1 MIAFRNVFLSLLLLA
16 TIASAIALVY
26 AIQQSRLAFI
36 ELSKLGNERDDLN
49 FEFGRLQLEQAT
61 WAETNRIEQVA
72 TERRVEHVHEAGTA
86 VGHRHLHEHVVRG
99 AAGPSRGHCLCCLD
113 GAQRASELVRGEDD
127 VHGPI
132 LP

>member
-61 WAETNRIEQVA
+61 WAENNRIEQIARGRLAMVSPNAAA
-72 TERRVEHVHEAGTA
+72 T
-86 VGHRHLHEHVVRG
+86 VVIKR
-99 AAGPSRGHCLCCLD
+99 
-113 GAQRASELVRGEDD
+113 
-127 VHGPI
+127 
-132 LP
+132 